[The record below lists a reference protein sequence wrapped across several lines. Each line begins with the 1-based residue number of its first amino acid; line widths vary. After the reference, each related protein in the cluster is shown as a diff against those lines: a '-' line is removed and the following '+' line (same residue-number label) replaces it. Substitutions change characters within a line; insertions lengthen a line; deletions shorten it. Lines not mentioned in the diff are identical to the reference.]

1 MNVVQM
7 MVTIII
13 VTILVTVILGVVS
26 YMAYWLR
33 RSRRPLGVEEPEP
46 ESRFFYRYVPG
57 RDAVAG
63 NGRQM
68 PFRDAALE
76 HSSSKADAFASAG
89 AGASTVAS

>member
-33 RSRRPLGVEEPEP
+33 RSRRPVGVEEPEP
-46 ESRFFYRYVPG
+46 ETRFFYRYVPG
-57 RDAVAG
+57 HNEIAG
-63 NGRQM
+63 NGRPK
-68 PFRDAALE
+68 PFRDAVE
-76 HSSSKADAFASAG
+76 ESGVKAGAFASAG
-89 AGASTVAS
+89 TGASTVAS